1 MKIQNLYLQLAFKP
15 YFAKLIFAID
25 SSKLCFADQ
34 ILWFRAKI
42 AKISSAIIYDPKN
55 FSFIYQLKAYKHT

>member
-34 ILWFRAKI
+34 IFVI
-42 AKISSAIIYDPKN
+42 
-55 FSFIYQLKAYKHT
+55 